1 MVAHQRMTGK
11 EHKINGLDYW
21 LYGIEN
27 GIMNEPMVDVQRE
40 NKTWE
45 KLKNWPDHQL
55 CRQKFVC
62 I

>member
-1 MVAHQRMTGK
+1 M
-11 EHKINGLDYW
+11 
-21 LYGIEN
+21 YGIEN

>member
-1 MVAHQRMTGK
+1 MVR
-11 EHKINGLDYW
+11 LL

-40 NKTWE
+40 NKTWD
-45 KLKNWPDHQL
+45 KMKNWPDPSAVPSK
-55 CRQKFVC
+55 CEC